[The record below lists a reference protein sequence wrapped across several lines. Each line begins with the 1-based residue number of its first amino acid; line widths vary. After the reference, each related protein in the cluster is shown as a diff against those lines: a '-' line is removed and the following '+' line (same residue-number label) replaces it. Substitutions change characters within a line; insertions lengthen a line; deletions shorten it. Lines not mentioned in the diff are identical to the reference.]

1 MKLLAVIDRHEIA
14 GLTIGNLVK
23 DRSALR
29 NSKLLDNEIRGNLS
43 GQPARELTT
52 GLIFK
57 TYAKYR
63 DRFVI
68 IGVGGVFTAED
79 AYEKIC
85 AGASLVA
92 MVTALMFDGPQVIG
106 EINEGLVKLLDRDG
120 FQNITEAIGS
130 AHRG

>member
-1 MKLLAVIDRHEIA
+1 M
-14 GLTIGNLVK
+14 
-23 DRSALR
+23 
-29 NSKLLDNEIRGNLS
+29 
-43 GQPARELTT
+43 
-52 GLIFK
+52 
-57 TYAKYR
+57 
-63 DRFVI
+63 I

-92 MVTALMFDGPQVIG
+92 MVTALMFEGPQVVG

-130 AHRG
+130 AHHG